1 LFFCAFIPHFP
12 RIFLV
17 NYYLTSKAGIFATL
31 FILFTT
37 QVLAQTD
44 SSPEVSLRAILEA
57 PAFANAFWGAHV
69 MDADTGEE
77 IFALHADRSFVPA
90 SNTKLY
96 TTAAALVLFGPTYTL
111 ETRLWH
117 SGSIRRGTL
126 RGNLLIEASGDPSF
140 GGRYTGAPDPL
151 SPFRTW
157 AEALSAR
164 GIRTVQG
171 DIRVHTHGFDPT
183 PLGFG
188 WDWDDEPFC
197 YSAQISALSI
207 SDNCLTI
214 ELEGTALGEVSRYR
228 VLPALPDGVHI
239 VNQTLTVAPEEPT
252 FIQYDRPRASNTIV
266 LSSRLAPGERRSHQ
280 VTFEDPARVAAV
292 LFRHVLQERGIRV
305 QGGVHVSTDPL
316 PEALELVARHVSPD
330 MRALAAAVNKPSQNL
345 YAELLLR
352 QMGRLDVSSTSPS
365 RSMGSAAQG
374 QHAAWRVFRAA
385 GVDSL
390 RTRLVD
396 GSGLSRTNFIDPRST
411 SRLLHYMWHYPDSE
425 VRDAFVASLPVGGVD
440 GTLAGRF
447 REGPGLGNVRAK
459 TGTLGHASALSGYVT
474 TTSGRTLIFSLV
486 ANHYLSPASAARNAQ
501 DAFVNALI
509 TLP

>member
-1 LFFCAFIPHFP
+1 M
-12 RIFLV
+12 
-17 NYYLTSKAGIFATL
+17 NYYSSRPAGLVAVLLLIFSSQA
-31 FILFTT
+31 F
-37 QVLAQTD
+37 AQTD
-44 SSPEVSLRAILEA
+44 SSFEASLRAILEA
-57 PAFANAFWGAHV
+57 PTFANAFWGAHV
-69 MDADTGEE
+69 MDAETGEE
-77 IFALHADRSFVPA
+77 LFAHHADRSFVPA

-96 TTAAALVLFGPTYTL
+96 TTAAALVLFGPNHTL

-117 SGSIRRGTL
+117 TGTVRRGTL
-126 RGNLLIEASGDPSF
+126 RGTLHLEAGGDPAF
-140 GGRYTGAPDPL
+140 GGRYAGAPDPL
-151 SPFRTW
+151 TPFRTW
-157 AEALSAR
+157 ADSLAAQ

-171 DIRVHTHGFDPT
+171 GIAVHLHGFDPT

-197 YSAQISALSI
+197 YSAQISPLSI
-207 SDNCLTI
+207 ADNCLTV
-214 ELEGTALGEVSRYR
+214 ELEGTAPGQPLRYR
-228 VLPALPDGVHI
+228 ILPSLPENVQID
-239 VNQTLTVAPEEPT
+239 NQSLTVAEAEPT
-252 FIQYDRPRASNTIV
+252 FVQYDRSRASNTIV
-266 LSSRLAPGERRSHQ
+266 LSSRLAPGERRSHL
-280 VTFEDPARVAAV
+280 VTFENPAQIAAV
-292 LFRHVLQERGIRV
+292 LFRQILLERGIRV
-305 QGGVHVSTDPL
+305 RGTVNVTTAPL
-316 PEALELVARHVSPD
+316 PENVRLVATHVSPD

-352 QMGRLDVSSTSPS
+352 QLGRLDPTSATGTL
-365 RSMGSAAQG
+365 GSATQG
-374 QHAAWRVFRAA
+374 QRMAWRVFRAA
-385 GVDSL
+385 GVDSM

-411 SRLLHYMWHYPDSE
+411 SRLLYYMWHYPDPE

-447 REGPGLGNVRAK
+447 RQGPALGNVRAK

-486 ANHYLSPASAARNAQ
+486 ANHYLSPASTARNAQ